1 MNSITIY
8 GHSDDKLGVIDD
20 LASADRQFTLGYLF
34 SPIFS
39 SRRQYETISLPEAV
53 KSAAYR
59 KELIKLRR
67 IVWDRLGISDP
78 WRFGP
83 LCLATCEPC
92 GVEKIFSP

>member
-1 MNSITIY
+1 MICVWQDFGDFRNYTSIADTLTSEAMNSTTIY

-39 SRRQYETISLPEAV
+39 SRRQYETISLPEVV

-59 KELIKLRR
+59 KELKSCVAL
-67 IVWDRLGISDP
+67 
-78 WRFGP
+78 FG
-83 LCLATCEPC
+83 T
-92 GVEKIFSP
+92 GW